1 MPSLSPPSRYPEYIL
16 PLYSKE
22 RAFLYE
28 SLKAYFLSPEKR
40 KAIYNA
46 VVKALA
52 DWMKQRGYKDA
63 ILIFESLMLEIGQV
77 TPSFPIEFAV
87 SDACALSRQNETGT
101 PSCVVYSVRGG
112 VYRCCA

>member
-1 MPSLSPPSRYPEYIL
+1 MSSLSSSSEYPVYVL

-28 SLKAYFLSPEKR
+28 SIRVYFFSPERR

-52 DWMKQRGYKDA
+52 EWMKQMGYKDA
-63 ILIFESLMLEIGQV
+63 ILIFESLMLDIGQV
-77 TPSFPIEFAV
+77 TASFPIEFAI
-87 SDACALSRQNETGT
+87 SDAIALLQQSGGNQPYR
-101 PSCVVYSVRGG
+101 VVYLARGG
-112 VYRCCA
+112 IYRCCA